1 MTDNTAQQ
9 AHDLVE
15 DTVTTAHDLVEDTV
29 TKAGE
34 LADQARHAV
43 DDTVATATAALRD
56 IDTTAAIASAR
67 EFATD
72 TFEKLSGAYKRNP
85 TLVITL
91 GSVAVAAVTGL
102 GALLAKRR

>member
-9 AHDLVE
+9 
-15 DTVTTAHDLVEDTV
+15 AHDLVEDTV

-72 TFEKLSGAYKRNP
+72 TFEKLSDAYKRNP
-85 TLVITL
+85 TLVLTL

>member
-1 MTDNTAQQ
+1 MTDHTAQQ
-9 AHDLVE
+9 VHDI
-15 DTVTTAHDLVEDTV
+15 VEDTV

-43 DDTVATATAALRD
+43 DDTVATATAALRE

-72 TFEKLSGAYKRNP
+72 TLDKLSSAYKRNP

-102 GALLAKRR
+102 GALLSKRR

>member
-9 AHDLVE
+9 
-15 DTVTTAHDLVEDTV
+15 AHDLVEDTV

-72 TFEKLSGAYKRNP
+72 TFEKLSDAYKRNP
-85 TLVITL
+85 TLVVTL

>member
-1 MTDNTAQQ
+1 MNDNTAQQ
-9 AHDLVE
+9 
-15 DTVTTAHDLVEDTV
+15 AHDLVEDTV

-43 DDTVATATAALRD
+43 DDTVATATAALRE
-56 IDTTAAIASAR
+56 IDTTAAVASAR
-67 EFATD
+67 EFATE
-72 TFEKLSGAYKRNP
+72 TLEKLSAAYKRNP

-102 GALLAKRR
+102 GALVSRRR

>member
-15 DTVTTAHDLVEDTV
+15 DTVA
-29 TKAGE
+29 KAGE

-72 TFEKLSGAYKRNP
+72 TFGKLSDAYKRNP
-85 TLVITL
+85 TLVLTL

>member
-9 AHDLVE
+9 
-15 DTVTTAHDLVEDTV
+15 AHDLVEDTV

-56 IDTTAAIASAR
+56 IDTTAVIASAQ
-67 EFATD
+67 EFAEG
-72 TFEKLSGAYKRNP
+72 TFGKLSAAYKRNP
-85 TLVITL
+85 ALVITI
-91 GSVAVAAVTGL
+91 GSAALVAVA
-102 GALLAKRR
+102 LLTKRR

>member
-1 MTDNTAQQ
+1 MTDHTAQQ
-9 AHDLVE
+9 
-15 DTVTTAHDLVEDTV
+15 AHDLVEDTV

-43 DDTVATATAALRD
+43 DDTVATATAALRE
-56 IDTTAAIASAR
+56 IDTTAAIAAAR

-91 GSVAVAAVTGL
+91 GSVALAAVTGL